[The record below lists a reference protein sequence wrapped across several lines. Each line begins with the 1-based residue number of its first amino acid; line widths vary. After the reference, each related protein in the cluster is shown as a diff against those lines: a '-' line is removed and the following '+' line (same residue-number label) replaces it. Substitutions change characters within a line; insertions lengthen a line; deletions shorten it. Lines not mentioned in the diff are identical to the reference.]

1 MFINKLSHFQ
11 DLQEVLSEH
20 QNLRI
25 KIKSLKKKK
34 KKAFLG
40 IWKNSEAIQVS

>member
-25 KIKSLKKKK
+25 KIKFLKKK